1 MVDSKE
7 NYKFHLR
14 VKGLTTTKAAMF
26 NKSCFI
32 LPCTNNV
39 LKIMLYCPVILIDV
53 FLIIA
58 ELAKHSPIIIQN
70 SSNPS
75 S

>member
-26 NKSCFI
+26 NKNCFI

-39 LKIMLYCPVILIDV
+39 LKSCIV
-53 FLIIA
+53 
-58 ELAKHSPIIIQN
+58 Q
-70 SSNPS
+70 
-75 S
+75 

>member
-26 NKSCFI
+26 NKNCFI
-32 LPCTNNV
+32 LPLTMFSKVV
-39 LKIMLYCPVILIDV
+39 L
-53 FLIIA
+53 
-58 ELAKHSPIIIQN
+58 
-70 SSNPS
+70 SSDFYRCIPNYS
-75 S
+75 RARKA